1 MREELED
8 DETKHIAK
16 MMYNSTERLLTKWSI
31 VPGEVREG
39 KQMKFPIE
47 RDNKT
52 KKDNR
57 TKKQTYKR
65 EKGNFR
71 RYRDAKNC

>member
-1 MREELED
+1 MRDELED
-8 DETKHIAK
+8 DEKKHIAK
-16 MMYNSTERLLTKWSI
+16 MMYNSTERSLTKWSI
-31 VPGEVREG
+31 VTGEVREG
-39 KQMKFPIE
+39 KQMKFTIE

-57 TKKQTYKR
+57 AKKQTYKR

-71 RYRDAKNC
+71 RYSDAKTC